1 MTFNVA
7 LNKLTSKYER
17 YGFTKQ
23 FLSEQLWKGIM
34 DYDFSVRAAYCGI
47 AMSLSLETGEH
58 EMFSVE
64 DIMEVTGESREWV
77 VSQIEQSKEEL
88 IAAGENNSS
97 QRSVF
102 YCPHGI
108 SDLYS

>member
-47 AMSLSLETGEH
+47 AMSLYLETGER
-58 EMFSVE
+58 EMYSVE
-64 DIMEVTGESREWV
+64 DIMEITGESREWV
-77 VSQIEQSKEEL
+77 VSKIKQIKEEL
-88 IAAGENNSS
+88 IAAGEITP
-97 QRSVF
+97 RKEVHF
-102 YCPHGI
+102 I
-108 SDLYS
+108 FRMEF